1 MAVEEGRAARD
12 ERHFTSA
19 EVLAEGLDSGGVGV
33 WRWEVATGKLT
44 WSHNLESIHR
54 LPPGTFDGTFE
65 SFSRDIHAD
74 DRARVMEEIQNALA
88 TRNDYRVEY
97 RLPAGDTD
105 TTRWIEARGRVFRNA
120 DSTPAVMTGICT
132 DITSH
137 KNAEVELALRAR
149 QHEAVVHLGEKALA
163 GADLK
168 AVFDDAVANVAE
180 LISADFAEILELSQ
194 ERDELV
200 ARAGFGWPDVIEG
213 QSVDTSDAGTLPG
226 FALRAPSPVVV
237 EDTHSESRFSLPK
250 RSSALGVRSG
260 ASVTIGGGDG
270 TPFGVLSA
278 YCLKQRCVSKIDVR
292 FLQSVANIIGSA
304 IRANRDLERRELL
317 IGELRH
323 RVGNLFSLVQALHR
337 QTGQSANDAQ
347 ELEMKFGARLAALAS
362 AHTLIL
368 EGGWQRTSLRSLL
381 ETTLAPYIERV
392 DFSGADVRLPADAAF
407 SFSMA
412 LHELATN
419 ANKYG
424 SLSIEGGK
432 LHIDSRGVPD
442 GLGRKLVLVWKE
454 VGGSSSPG
462 AEQSNGG
469 FGTKL
474 INQVVERQL
483 SGQVVREFESDGL
496 RMTIEFPIG

>member
-1 MAVEEGRAARD
+1 MVGKNGRAARD
-12 ERHFTSA
+12 QRHFTSA
-19 EVLAEGLDSGGVGV
+19 EALAEGLDSGGVGV
-33 WRWEVATGKLT
+33 WRWEVATGRLT

-54 LPPGTFDGTFE
+54 VPAGTFDGTFE
-65 SFSRDIHAD
+65 SFARDIHAE
-74 DRARVMEEIQNALA
+74 DRARVIEEIQQALA
-88 TRNDYRVEY
+88 TREEYRVEY
-97 RLPAGDTD
+97 RLAASETD
-105 TTRWIEARGRVFRNA
+105 GTLWLEARGRVLRNA
-120 DSTPAVMTGICT
+120 DGTPAVMTGICT

-137 KNAEVELALRAR
+137 KNAEVELALRER
-149 QHEAVVHLGEKALA
+149 QYEAVVHLGESALA

-168 AVFDDAVANVAE
+168 ALFGDAVAKVAD

-200 ARAGFGWPDVIEG
+200 TRAGVGWGDLVEG
-213 QSVDTSDAGTLPG
+213 QSVDTSEPDTLPG
-226 FALRAPSPVVV
+226 FALRAPAPVVV
-237 EDTHSESRFSLPK
+237 EDTRSETRFSLPK
-250 RSSALGVRSG
+250 RASVLGVRSG

-278 YCLKQRCVSKIDVR
+278 YCLHQRCVSQTDVR
-292 FLQSVANIIGSA
+292 FLQSVANILGSA

-337 QTGQSANDAQ
+337 QTGTSAVDAQ
-347 ELEMKFGARLAALAS
+347 DLEMKFGARLASLAT

-392 DFSGADVRLPADAAF
+392 DFSGTDVRLPAEAAF

-424 SLSIEGGK
+424 SLSSDGGRLRIESG
-432 LHIDSRGVPD
+432 SVPD
-442 GLGRKLVLVWKE
+442 GLGKKLVLVWKE
-454 VGGSSSPG
+454 VGSSSPPG
-462 AEQSNGG
+462 AEQNNGG

-483 SGQVVREFESDGL
+483 SGQVVREFEADGL

>member
-1 MAVEEGRAARD
+1 MADENGRAARD
-12 ERHFTSA
+12 QRHFTSA
-19 EVLAEGLDSGGVGV
+19 AVLAEGLDAGGVGV

-44 WSHNLESIHR
+44 WSHNLESVHR
-54 LPPGTFDGTFE
+54 LRAGTFDGTFD
-65 SFSRDIHAD
+65 SFARDIHPD
-74 DRARVMEEIQNALA
+74 DRARVMEEIQQALA
-88 TRNDYRVEY
+88 NREDYRVEY
-97 RLPAGDTD
+97 RLPVGETGV
-105 TTRWIEARGRVFRNA
+105 TRWVEARGRVLRNS
-120 DSTPAVMTGICT
+120 DGTPAVMTGICT

-149 QHEAVVHLGEKALA
+149 QYEAVVHLGESAL
-163 GADLK
+163 GGKDLK
-168 AVFDDAVANVAE
+168 ALFDDAVAKVAD

-200 ARAGFGWPDVIEG
+200 TRAGFGWPDLVEG
-213 QSVDTSDAGTLPG
+213 QSVDTSEPDTLPG
-226 FALRAPSPVVV
+226 FALRSTMPVVLNDILD
-237 EDTHSESRFSLPK
+237 ETRFKLPK
-250 RSSALGVRSG
+250 RATVLEVKSG

-278 YCLKQRCVSKIDVR
+278 YCLHKRCISQIDVR
-292 FLQSVANIIGSA
+292 FLQSVANILGSA

-337 QTGQSANDAQ
+337 QTGTNAVDAQ
-347 ELEMKFGARLAALAS
+347 DLEMKFGARLASLAT

-381 ETTLAPYIERV
+381 EATLAPYIERV
-392 DFSGADVRLPADAAF
+392 DFSGTDVRLPAEAAF

-424 SLSIEGGK
+424 CLSIDGGR
-432 LHIDSRGVPD
+432 LRIESRGVPD

-454 VGGSSSPG
+454 VGGASPPG
-462 AEQSNGG
+462 AEQNNGG

-483 SGQVVREFESDGL
+483 SGQVVREFEADGL